1 METLLEH
8 ENILNVTEIEP
19 KLKHPTIFARF
30 DELTSGESLML
41 HNDHDPKLLYYEL
54 SAERGDIFT
63 WEYLEKGPELWKV
76 KISKKGSRSKKENVL
91 DATLLHPSLKHATI
105 FKTFDDLK
113 AGESFELHNDHDP
126 MPLRFQLEN
135 TRGNVFSWLYLEQ
148 GPELWRIKISKN
160 KPAQK
165 DAKKETESENKDI
178 LNATLLHPSVKHQTI
193 FNRFDALK
201 PGESFTLH
209 NDHDPRPLRFQLENT
224 RGNIFNWEYLEQG
237 PELFRIKITKNNLV
251 KAEPEPAKAS
261 TVKENILIVTEIE
274 PKLKH
279 PTIFKRF
286 DELKPGESLTIHNDH
301 DPKPLYYQLL
311 GERGNIFTWE
321 YLEQGPKLWRIKMTK
336 RPEGE
341 GAETLGEIVAKD
353 LRKAEVFKKYDLDFC
368 CGGKKTVKEA
378 CAEKGLDVTKIEQ
391 ELQNADKNVSTARP
405 LPYNDW
411 NLDFLADYIVNT
423 HHSYVKKTI
432 PDIRGYAEKVAK
444 VHGAHHPELLE
455 INKLAQ
461 EVCDEMSEHMIKEE
475 TVLFPYVKH
484 IVNTKGKGYVKFD
497 SLDNVKEPI
506 DIAVTEH
513 ELVGGNMDKI
523 KDLSNNFKVP
533 EDGCASYAY
542 LFKTLNEFEDDLH
555 IHIHL
560 ENNILFPKVLKL
572 EKE

>member
-8 ENILNVTEIEP
+8 ENILNVTLLEP
-19 KLKHPTIFARF
+19 KLKHPTIFVRF
-30 DELTSGESLML
+30 DKLLAGESLIL
-41 HNDHDPKLLYYEL
+41 HNDHDPKPLFYEL
-54 SAERGDIFT
+54 SDERGDIFA
-63 WEYLEKGPELWKV
+63 WEYLEKGPELWKI
-76 KISKKGSRSKKENVL
+76 KITKNKTSQRGKENIL
-91 DATLLHPSLKHATI
+91 DATLLHPSIKHATI

-113 AGESFELHNDHDP
+113 PGESLELHNDHDP
-126 MPLRFQLEN
+126 RPLRFKLEN
-135 TRGNVFSWLYLEQ
+135 TRGNIFTWDYLEQ

-160 KPAQK
+160 KIGQK
-165 DAKKETESENKDI
+165 DTGNERENI
-178 LNATLLHPSVKHQTI
+178 LNVTLIEPRLKHPTI
-193 FNRFDALK
+193 FGRFDELK
-201 PGESFTLH
+201 PGETLILH
-209 NDHDPRPLRFQLENT
+209 NDHDPKPLYYQLQSMVGDSFT
-224 RGNIFNWEYLEQG
+224 WDYLEQG
-237 PELFRIKITKNNLV
+237 PELYRIKIIKKKLQQP
-251 KAEPEPAKAS
+251 KEEKKEA
-261 TVKENILIVTEIE
+261 VKENILNVTEIE

-391 ELQNADKNVSTARP
+391 ELQNADKNVSTGRP

-423 HHSYVKKTI
+423 HHSYVRKTI
-432 PDIRGYAEKVAK
+432 PDIRSYAEKVAK
-444 VHGAHHPELLE
+444 VHGAYHPELLE

-461 EVCDEMSEHMIKEE
+461 EVCDEMSEHMVKEE

-497 SLDNVKEPI
+497 SLDDVKEPI

-523 KDLSNNFKVP
+523 KELSNNFKVP
-533 EDGCASYAY
+533 DDGCASYAY

-560 ENNILFPKVLKL
+560 ENNILFPKALDM
-572 EKE
+572 EKN